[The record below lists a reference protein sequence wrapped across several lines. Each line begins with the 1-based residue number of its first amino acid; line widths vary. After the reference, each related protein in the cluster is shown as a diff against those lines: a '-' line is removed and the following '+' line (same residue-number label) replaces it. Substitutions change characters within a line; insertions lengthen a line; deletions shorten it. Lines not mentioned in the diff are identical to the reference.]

1 MVGGLAAA
9 AAVQGEEP
17 SPTSISLDGFTQGD
31 DVPASAEPVA
41 GGDIDDDGG
50 LPVLSSKAL
59 PAAPVLI
66 DANAVGPD
74 GLTFDDRNAGLL
86 SAAVPAS
93 AGGDLVVVPGSSP
106 APYPGR
112 DVRTVRVEVEAGLEV
127 DGERFAAMVMVTLN
141 DARGWGGDGSMSFA
155 WTDGAADIRVVLAS
169 PDKVDA
175 MCAPLNTHGD
185 YSCGRDGHA
194 AINYTRWVRAA
205 DDFGD
210 RNLYRQYVINHEVG
224 HLLGYPH
231 VSCGGTGE
239 LAPIMQQQSV
249 RVAPCTPNAWPYPA

>member
-9 AAVQGEEP
+9 AAVQGKEP
-17 SPTSISLDGFTQGD
+17 SPTSISIDGFTQGD
-31 DVPASAEPVA
+31 DVPASVEPVA

-50 LPVLSSKAL
+50 LPVLISKAL

-74 GLTFDDRNAGLL
+74 GLTFADRNAGLL

-93 AGGDLVVVPGSSP
+93 VGGDLVVVPGSSP
-106 APYPGR
+106 APSPER
-112 DVRTVRVEVEAGLEV
+112 DVRTVR
-127 DGERFAAMVMVTLN
+127 
-141 DARGWGGDGSMSFA
+141 
-155 WTDGAADIRVVLAS
+155 
-169 PDKVDA
+169 DKVDA

-185 YSCGRDGHA
+185 YSCGRYGHA
-194 AINYTRWVRAA
+194 AINYTRWVQAT
-205 DDFGD
+205 DEFPD

-224 HLLGYPH
+224 HLLGHPH

-239 LAPIMQQQSV
+239 LAPVMQQQSI
-249 RVAPCTPNAWPYPA
+249 RVAPVSYTHLTLPTN